1 MKKIFVMFSL
11 ILMGMTMQSGA
22 SYAQRPEG
30 ERPVFPVQAALDT
43 NSDGT
48 ISQDEIANAPKA
60 LRKLDK
66 NGDGK
71 LTEDE
76 VRPNFERRESGGSAN
91 STDNIVSSLL
101 EFDAN
106 KDGKLS
112 KGEVPERMQGIFA
125 RGDSNKDGLLTKEE
139 LQKMAAAQA
148 AASNEGNGERG
159 EREGG
164 RGGSGGMMRFMPLLA
179 ALDANSDGVIAADE
193 ITNASAALQTLDKNS
208 DGKLTEDE
216 LRPRGG
222 RGRGFGGD
230 PQEFIKRIMEF
241 DKNGDGKL
249 SKDELPERMQE
260 LMERADTDHDGF
272 LTQDEIKKMAEQGGA
287 GRARREGERPQQR
300 Q

>member
-1 MKKIFVMFSL
+1 MKKLFAICSL
-11 ILMGMTMQSGA
+11 IFIGA
-22 SYAQRPEG
+22 GAVCAQRPEG
-30 ERPVFPVQAALDT
+30 QRPVLPVQAALDA
-43 NSDGT
+43 NNDSA
-48 ISQDEIANAPKA
+48 ISRDEIVNAPVA

-71 LTEDE
+71 LSEDE
-76 VRPNFERRESGGSAN
+76 VRPNFERREQGGASDNAA
-91 STDNIVSSLL
+91 NIVSNLL
-101 EFDAN
+101 EFDKN
-106 KDGKLS
+106 KDGKLA
-112 KGEVPERMQGIFA
+112 KNEVPERLQGIFT
-125 RGDSNKDGLLTKEE
+125 RGDSNNDGFLTKEE
-139 LQKMAAAQA
+139 LQKMAEAQIA
-148 AASNEGNGERG
+148 SSNEGSGERG
-159 EREGG
+159 DREGR
-164 RGGSGGMMRFMPLLA
+164 RGGPGGMMRFMPLLA

-193 ITNASAALQTLDKNS
+193 ITNAPAALQTLDKNG

-230 PQEFIKRIMEF
+230 PQEFVKRLMEF

-287 GRARREGERPQQR
+287 GRERQEGERPR
-300 Q
+300 QNQ